1 MRIEKMRKF
10 LVMGMLTGTV
20 LLAGGTSQACPTHTV
35 ALPTAPGAGQPKE
48 VKELLDTP
56 FVRLVSI
63 TLRGG
68 AVLAEHSAPVAVTIQ
83 ALSGNATVR
92 TGAKKER
99 IGAGQMLLIA
109 PNAAHEVVPDGK
121 ADVVLLVHYLKVAG
135 GAADPGHDGHDH
147 GHEH

>member
-83 ALSGNATVR
+83 EGEDWR
-92 TGAKKER
+92 GADAAHRAER
-99 IGAGQMLLIA
+99 CARGGAGRQ
-109 PNAAHEVVPDGK
+109 
-121 ADVVLLVHYLKVAG
+121 G
-135 GAADPGHDGHDH
+135 GRGAVGALPEGRGW
-147 GHEH
+147 GGGSGP